1 MKRRIYFMPLYRLDP
16 NKVPVFWDLI
26 KPGLILG
33 KNISGVDGSHDFANT
48 VLEQAL
54 AGACQIWLGFEAGE
68 ATGDN
73 YIGFMVTYA
82 VTDIFSKKKDF
93 VIYFLYTFKSASAA
107 LQGETAI
114 SIFKYAKALKCSKV
128 VTYTEN
134 PRLEQYVK
142 DRLGQHVRDRHMFY
156 VRLEE
161 L

>member
-1 MKRRIYFMPLYRLDP
+1 MPVYKLDP

-54 AGACQIWLGFEAGE
+54 SGACSIWLGFEPGE
-68 ATGDN
+68 PTGDN
-73 YIGFMVTYA
+73 YVGFMVTYI
-82 VTDIFSKKKDF
+82 VVDQFSKHKDF
-93 VIYFLYTFKSASAA
+93 VIYFLYTFMSASAT
-107 LQGETAI
+107 LQNEVAI
-114 SIFKYAKALKCSKV
+114 SVFKYAKAHKCNKV

-134 PRLEQYVK
+134 PRLEQYIK

-156 VRLEE
+156 VRLED